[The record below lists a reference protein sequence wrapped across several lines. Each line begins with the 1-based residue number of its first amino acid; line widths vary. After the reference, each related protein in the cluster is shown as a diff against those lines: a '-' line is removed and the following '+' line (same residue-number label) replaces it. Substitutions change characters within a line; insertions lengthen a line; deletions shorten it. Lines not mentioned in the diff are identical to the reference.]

1 MLYLSGLKIPV
12 KEFCNKIQ
20 KHGQQTA
27 RIHFLTDV
35 FALGWLLLGYAETDL
50 KFVHTAPNQSQLP
63 PEHS

>member
-20 KHGQQTA
+20 KNGQQTA

-35 FALGWLLLGYAETDL
+35 FALGWLLQGYAETGL
-50 KFVHTAPNQSQLP
+50 KFVHNTCPKI
-63 PEHS
+63 